1 MPIPPAPSPD
11 GTEPSTIQFEAQ
23 DIHVVEEAVRLEI
36 SYRQD
41 LNEIGLGTQLPLVG
55 LEQLL
60 PQLDT
65 LKGQFDAP
73 YEFEGADVAE
83 SYGLAMSLCRARFV
97 LEYPPEK
104 WETDVL
110 TRFARNARSQIR
122 EVGFTIDDIDSALEP
137 INQGVPWA
145 DDLVEFFF
153 YIKPSSEAPEDR
165 LINEIAQQGEKEHVM
180 REIAARRD
188 PNHSLSVYEAPE
200 YYDVEGADI
209 EEQAAAFIE
218 SWNETRANLSES
230 ALESTLIEWEEA
242 WGPIAEEYIS
252 RVQPQS
258 ASA

>member
-1 MPIPPAPSPD
+1 MPIQPAPSPVSN
-11 GTEPSTIQFEAQ
+11 EPVDIQFKAQ

-41 LNEIGLGTQLPLVG
+41 LHEIGLEEHPTVG
-55 LEQLL
+55 LKQLL
-60 PQLDT
+60 PRLDA
-65 LKGQFDAP
+65 LKGQPNPPF
-73 YEFEGADVAE
+73 EFEKADRAE

-97 LEYPPEK
+97 LAYPPEK
-104 WETDVL
+104 WETNVL
-110 TRFARNARSQIR
+110 TRFAKNARSKIR

-137 INQGVPWA
+137 INQQVSWTE
-145 DDLVEFFF
+145 DFVEYFF
-153 YIKPSSEAPEDR
+153 YIKPPSEAPEDR
-165 LINEIAQQGEKEHVM
+165 LVNEIARQGDKEHVM

-200 YYDVEGADI
+200 YYDVEGAGI

-218 SWNETRANLSES
+218 SWNGTRANLSKS
-230 ALESTLIEWEEA
+230 ALESKLAEWDHG

-258 ASA
+258 TSI

>member
-1 MPIPPAPSPD
+1 MPIQPAPSSAS
-11 GTEPSTIQFEAQ
+11 TESSTIQFEAQ
-23 DIHVVEEAVRLEI
+23 DIHAVEEAVRLEI
-36 SYRQD
+36 SLRQD
-41 LNEIGLGTQLPLVG
+41 LNEAGLEDGLSLVG

-60 PQLDT
+60 PQLNA
-65 LKGQFDAP
+65 LKGQFNAP
-73 YEFEGADVAE
+73 YEFEGANVVE

-97 LEYPPEK
+97 LKYPPEK
-104 WETDVL
+104 WEIDL
-110 TRFARNARSQIR
+110 LARFARNARSHIR
-122 EVGFTIDDIDSALEP
+122 EAGFTIDDIDSALEP
-137 INQGVPWA
+137 INQEVSWA
-145 DDLVEFFF
+145 DDLVDFFF
-153 YIKPSSEAPEDR
+153 YIKPPSEAPEDR
-165 LINEIAQQGEKEHVM
+165 LMNEIARQGEKEHVM

-242 WGPIAEEYIS
+242 WGPVAEEYVS
-252 RVQPQS
+252 RVQLQS